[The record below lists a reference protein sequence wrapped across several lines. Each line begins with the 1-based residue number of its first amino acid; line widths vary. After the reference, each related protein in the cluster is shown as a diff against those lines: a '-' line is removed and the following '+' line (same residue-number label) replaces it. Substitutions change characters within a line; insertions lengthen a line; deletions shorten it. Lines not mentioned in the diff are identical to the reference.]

1 MVRRPKGKHIQPK
14 ASKGIPF
21 ISKRNSRNSGDTTTV
36 NDQAAVTDAAS
47 SSASNTGQI
56 AQQHIPAHAAIPG
69 TNNTVML
76 SADASTFQS
85 ATDQLESGRERRRIV
100 GKRIG
105 IASLISIGALLAIYL
120 AGVLFFSFHFMP
132 HTYIGNVDVSLK
144 DPAAVQADFD
154 AKVQDY
160 KFNVNGEGL
169 KLSITSKDAGM
180 EIDSEAMTSSI
191 SESQNPWTWPASFF
205 GTSDVTH
212 ALTEAV
218 SASGLS
224 DIVKDAVEE
233 VNLTAYPPQNARVEF
248 VEEEKRFGII
258 PEVQGSQLEFESVLE
273 QIVLGAMNL
282 ATDVVVTEDALV
294 KPTVYQDD
302 KRLSDLSTSANSLI
316 RANLTLVMK
325 GINAAVID
333 APQISKWVIV
343 DNESFAS
350 AINTEAMHDWAQTI
364 ADGFHTV
371 GSTRTFTRHDG
382 AVITVRGGDYGWSI
396 NTDLLADNITSAI
409 QSGTVGTIDI
419 PVLQSGHTFN
429 GTGAQDWGNRYID
442 VDISEQHARFYD
454 ENGKIIWE
462 SDVITGTPTAERA
475 TPQGV
480 WDLNSKGMNVTLT
493 GRDSKTGEI
502 TYESKVKYW
511 MPFKGNSVGFHDA
524 TWQSGFGGSRYR
536 NGAGSHGCV
545 NLPYSK
551 AESLYS
557 LIRQGDVVVVHD

>member
-21 ISKRNSRNSGDTTTV
+21 ISKRRSRNPEQAAGSE
-36 NDQAAVTDAAS
+36 DQATIADNATVAVGNADEQPQA
-47 SSASNTGQI
+47 
-56 AQQHIPAHAAIPG
+56 HIPAHAAIPG
-69 TNNTVML
+69 ANNTVML
-76 SADASTFQS
+76 TADASGFQS
-85 ATDQLESGRERRRIV
+85 ATDQLESGRERRRKI
-100 GKRIG
+100 GMRIG
-105 IASLISIGALLAIYL
+105 IASLITIGVLLAIYL
-120 AGVLFFSFHFMP
+120 AGALFFSFHFMP
-132 HTYIGNVDVSLK
+132 RTYIGNVDVSWK
-144 DPAAVQADFD
+144 EPAEVQADFD
-154 AKVQDY
+154 AKVKDY
-160 KFNVNGEGL
+160 RFNVNGEGL

-191 SESQNPWTWPASFF
+191 SASQNPWTWPAAFF
-205 GTSDVTH
+205 STRDVTH
-212 ALTEAV
+212 ALTDAV

-224 DIVKDAVEE
+224 DIVKGAVEE
-233 VNLTAYPPQNARVEF
+233 VNLTAFAPQNARVEF
-248 VEEEKRFGII
+248 VEEDKKFGVI
-258 PEVQGSQLEFESVLE
+258 PEVQGSQLEFDLVLE

-282 ATDVVVTEDALV
+282 ATDVVVTEEARV

-302 KRLSDLSTSANSLI
+302 KRLADLSTSANSLI
-316 RANLTLVMK
+316 RANITLVMK

-333 APQISKWVIV
+333 ASQISKWVIV

-382 AVITVRGGDYGWSI
+382 AVITVRGGDYGWAI

-419 PVLQSGHTFN
+419 PVLQSGYTFN

-454 ENGKIIWE
+454 ENGRIIWE

-557 LIRQGDVVVVHD
+557 LIRQGDVVVVHE